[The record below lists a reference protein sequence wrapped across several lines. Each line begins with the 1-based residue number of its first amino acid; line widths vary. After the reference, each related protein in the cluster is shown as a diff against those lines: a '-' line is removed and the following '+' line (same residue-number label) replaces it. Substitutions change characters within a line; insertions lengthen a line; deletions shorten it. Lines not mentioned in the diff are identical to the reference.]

1 VNGFAIEPLAECAGN
16 MRAAQPATVTR
27 GGQSDLIAPPELD
40 FALNPAN
47 FVVQAFHFAREFI
60 DGLNEALNDIV
71 MRALLLRL
79 AKKGFCPG

>member
-1 VNGFAIEPLAECAGN
+1 MP
-16 MRAAQPATVTR
+16 AAQSATVTP
-27 GGQSDLIAPPELD
+27 GGPRDLIAPPELD

-47 FVVQAFHFAREFI
+47 FVIQAFHFAGEFI

>member
-1 VNGFAIEPLAECAGN
+1 MDGFAIGPLAQCAGN
-16 MRAAQPATVTR
+16 MPAAQSATVTR
-27 GGQSDLIAPPELD
+27 GGQRDLIAPPELD
-40 FALNPAN
+40 FALNSAN
-47 FVVQAFHFAREFI
+47 FVIQAFHFAGEFV